1 MSVAGAFS
9 IQRSSPAGGRAAAI
23 AGGAGG
29 VVGGGEDGFAAGLDP
44 GPVEDQVDQDHD
56 QEQQGEDEVDVAPV
70 VLAQAEQVLDLAG
83 VAATAK
89 AVAVPAA

>member
-1 MSVAGAFS
+1 M
-9 IQRSSPAGGRAAAI
+9 
-23 AGGAGG
+23 
-29 VVGGGEDGFAAGLDP
+29 GGGEDGFAAGLDP